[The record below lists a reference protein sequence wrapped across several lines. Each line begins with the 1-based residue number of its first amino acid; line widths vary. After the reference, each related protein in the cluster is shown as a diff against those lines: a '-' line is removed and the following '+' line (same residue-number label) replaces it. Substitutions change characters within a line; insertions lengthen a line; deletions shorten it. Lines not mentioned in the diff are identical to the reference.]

1 MADQIDPVMED
12 GPRFRYVTKDDPTG
26 TVGVCK
32 VTGMVSKV
40 VSRDNDDGKPF
51 NKLVPLSDCAL
62 RIDTETTANGETEF
76 TFKGVGAVDKR
87 EVCFTMAAKD
97 MAVPTKFKAAV
108 INAFGAKNKLGNL
121 TFPMVQDL
129 SLGIRL
135 MMRIEVPC
143 WKDGVPL
150 LPGIDLLPN
159 VEYRLPAHIPALVYD
174 GDLDDAKAVL
184 RKALQINKSSPL
196 LVAAILGAPV
206 FARWFKGERF
216 GLGIWGLSNSL
227 KTSTVC
233 VFMSMW
239 GRGYMDGPKLK
250 SGKAST
256 TSYAATVVFAD
267 AGWLPQLLDNV
278 KSVDPK
284 DAVEYVGLMN
294 AVLEGSSKSQG
305 TVDGGLRE
313 SRNFA
318 CTPIVTGEVRPQET
332 ATTSRV
338 PAIQWDGVDAGILR
352 EVQMSV
358 NTLPVIGYKWLMH
371 LTTVKDIS
379 REEFNAYQAKKL
391 EEFIGAGHT
400 VAGRTATIYTM
411 FRTAWKLLETSPF
424 GDVFTEKEDDFMAA
438 LDDLAAYQGDATK
451 GETEVAR
458 FMAGIN
464 ELMVGNP
471 GLFLDGN
478 GTKYSLGTV
487 IGKMM
492 PDGVWLMPIET
503 LNELSKIKTFT
514 QIPNEDS
521 MTVALDREGLLIHS
535 SDNRRKYQISMNG
548 AKVRGWYVKLDRTQ
562 ETEDGNPSLVTA
574 NPLQ

>member
-1 MADQIDPVMED
+1 MMADHIDPAKEK
-12 GPRFRYVTKDDPTG
+12 GPDFRYVTKNDPAG
-26 TVGVCK
+26 TIGVCK
-32 VTGMVSKV
+32 ATGMVSRV
-40 VSRDNDDGKPF
+40 VSRENDDGEPF
-51 NKLVPLSDCAL
+51 NTLVPLSDCAL

-76 TFKGVGAVDKR
+76 TFKGIGAVDKR
-87 EVCFTMAAKD
+87 EVCFTMSAKD
-97 MAVPTKFKAAV
+97 MAVPAKFKAAV
-108 INAFGAKNKLGNL
+108 INAFGAKNKLGKL
-121 TFPMVQDL
+121 SFPTVQDI
-129 SLGIRL
+129 SAGIRL
-135 MMRIEVPC
+135 MQRIEVPS

-150 LPGIDLLPN
+150 LPGINLLPN

-174 GDLDDAKAVL
+174 GDLDEAKAVL
-184 RKALQINKSSPL
+184 RKALKINKSAPL

-233 VFMSMW
+233 ALMSMW
-239 GRGYMDGPKLK
+239 GRGYIDGPKLK

-284 DAVEYVGLMN
+284 DAMEYVGLMN
-294 AVLEGSSKSQG
+294 AVLEGNSKNQG

-313 SRNFA
+313 SRIFA

-338 PAIQWDGVDAGILR
+338 PAIQWDGVDPAILR
-352 EVQMSV
+352 EVQMCV
-358 NTLPVIGYKWLMH
+358 NTLPVIGYKWLMY
-371 LTTVKDIS
+371 LATVEDMS
-379 REEFNAYQAKKL
+379 REEFNEYQARKL

-400 VAGRTATIYTM
+400 VAGRTATIYAM
-411 FRTAWKLLETSPF
+411 LWTAWNLLETSPF
-424 GDVFTEKEDDFMAA
+424 GDVFIETEEDFKAA
-438 LDDLAAYQGDATK
+438 LDDLAAYQGTATK
-451 GETEVAR
+451 EETEVAR

-464 ELMVGNP
+464 ELMAGIP
-471 GLFLDGN
+471 GLFIGN
-478 GTKYSLGTV
+478 DGTKHSFGTT
-487 IGKMM
+487 IGKIM
-492 PDGVWLMPIET
+492 PEGVWLMPIET

-514 QIPNEDS
+514 QVPNEDS
-521 MTVALDREGLLIHS
+521 MTTALDQEGLLIHNA
-535 SDNRRKYQISMNG
+535 DGRKKYQISMNG

-562 ETEDGNPSLVTA
+562 EKEDR
-574 NPLQ
+574 